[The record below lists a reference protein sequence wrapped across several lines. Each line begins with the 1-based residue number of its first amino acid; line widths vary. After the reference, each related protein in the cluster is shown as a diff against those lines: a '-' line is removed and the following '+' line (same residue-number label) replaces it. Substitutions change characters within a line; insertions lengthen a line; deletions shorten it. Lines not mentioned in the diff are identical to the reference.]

1 MGKYRLALHSLQLR
15 GGDEVSVR
23 LSETCEAVVLQVAAR
38 GVVEAVEQ
46 ANELQRK
53 YEASGCAALD
63 ALQAPYPCPYPC
75 PCPYRTPIPT
85 PTPTLPLDALQARE
99 EE

>member
-15 GGDEVSVR
+15 GADEVSVR

-38 GVVEAVEQ
+38 GVVEAVEH
-46 ANELQRK
+46 ANEMQRK

-63 ALQAPYPCPYPC
+63 ALQAPYPCPYPYPC
-75 PCPYRTPIPT
+75 PCP
-85 PTPTLPLDALQARE
+85 
-99 EE
+99 